1 MKAKLIIPTSLSEI
15 KLKEYQQFMLIQ
27 DKKDDKGF
35 MLEVIRT
42 FAKGDLDAVERFPV
56 SKIEEIYLSIL
67 TLLQSEENALKRVIN
82 INGVEYGFHPDLQE
96 LTIGEFSDIE
106 EFIKQGYSQ
115 NIHKILAVLY
125 RPVNR
130 KHGKLYGIEPYSG
143 TGKRPDIFLDH
154 FPVDALHGV
163 FVFFSI
169 IENESMMNILSS
181 LSKQEIEKLFKPQPQ

>member
-1 MKAKLIIPTSLSEI
+1 MKAKITIPTSLSEI
-15 KLKEYQQFMLIQ
+15 KLREYQRFMLI
-27 DKKDDKGF
+27 KEKEDDKDF

-42 FAKGDLDAVERFPV
+42 FAKGDLDSVEKFPMAR
-56 SKIEEIYLSIL
+56 IEEIYLSIL
-67 TLLQSEENALKRVIN
+67 TLLQSEENALKRIIN

-96 LTIGEFSDIE
+96 LTIGEFADIE
-106 EFIKQGYSQ
+106 ENIKQGYVE

-125 RPVNR
+125 RPVTR
-130 KHGKLYGIEPYSG
+130 KYGELYGIEPYNG

-154 FPVDALHGV
+154 FFVDALHGV